1 MILFKEFIVALVSV
15 LILATSSFLWKLAA
29 HRRRFQDLPKPPH
42 SFLFGHLALFF
53 SIARQLPGKIP
64 VAITIHRI
72 QAQFNLPDLWYL
84 DLWPLADPFLITGD
98 LAIANQFLNDYP
110 RHPMVLKQAL
120 QHLVGGTRG
129 LVSPDLSEWHSSR
142 TMIRTAFS
150 ITNVQRFVPTMA
162 RYSMQLRE
170 ALLKRATIGNP
181 FPMIEPLEKWGADLT
196 FHFLLGEDT
205 AVQRGG
211 WGAEANTQVQ
221 ALVAQ
226 ADHPFSVNPWTLRQR
241 KKARNL
247 CQDSVR
253 QMISKALKDALQR
266 DQPAGHDQFVS
277 LIDSLATKY
286 REEYP
291 GRTEWDGDTLVQHV
305 DTLATMFLAADV
317 SSMYIFC
324 HIAQDPAV
332 AAELRKEHNTVF
344 PGNMQATLETVC
356 QTPSKIKELPY
367 TTAVIKE
374 SMRLRPPGL
383 SGTTAPNG
391 HTVNYKG
398 TEHSLDGL
406 FLITNLFRLQY
417 NDDYVSSPLAFDP
430 SRWLP
435 HPSAELADSWRPF
448 QRGQHSCMGENM
460 MMPGLVTALLLTVRD
475 IDIALAYD
483 DGDICLSPELGGMAY
498 MEGNFAAKPAK
509 GLPVMVTKVAH

>member
-1 MILFKEFIVALVSV
+1 MSLCHPFD
-15 LILATSSFLWKLAA
+15 LIAA
-29 HRRRFQDLPKPPH
+29 HHHLAPPQPKPPH
-42 SFLFGHLALFF
+42 SLLFGHLALFF

-170 ALLKRATIGNP
+170 ALLKRAKIGNP

-266 DQPAGHDQFVS
+266 NQPAGHDQFVS

-291 GRTEWDGDTLVQHV
+291 GRTEWDADTLVQHV

-317 SSMYIFC
+317 SSMVLTVACPFPPHTSLFC
-324 HIAQDPAV
+324 APSLIP
-332 AAELRKEHNTVF
+332 TVH
-344 PGNMQATLETVC
+344 L
-356 QTPSKIKELPY
+356 
-367 TTAVIKE
+367 
-374 SMRLRPPGL
+374 
-383 SGTTAPNG
+383 
-391 HTVNYKG
+391 
-398 TEHSLDGL
+398 
-406 FLITNLFRLQY
+406 
-417 NDDYVSSPLAFDP
+417 
-430 SRWLP
+430 LP
-435 HPSAELADSWRPF
+435 HCPRSSRSRRAAQGAQYCVSW
-448 QRGQHSCMGENM
+448 
-460 MMPGLVTALLLTVRD
+460 
-475 IDIALAYD
+475 
-483 DGDICLSPELGGMAY
+483 
-498 MEGNFAAKPAK
+498 
-509 GLPVMVTKVAH
+509 